1 MLTLSQQPSSPPK
14 PQVQHQKPRGTK
26 RASTE
31 KEKPQK
37 RRRKNDSEREDS
49 APEEEAREEKSTT
62 NSNVKQQRRKS
73 VDSYAKDL
81 ASEAKDNSAES
92 ESGDDV
98 HRGEM
103 TSAKRKGNGTTESN
117 PERDSSEVHSE
128 NDEEE
133 DDVKPTKSRRN
144 DARSRERRE
153 VSIGRRLSS
162 EEKGPRKPPAKA
174 KAMKQNSLTSVSP
187 TPQEEDDIKSSV
199 QTRVNPSD
207 DLEKHSQTESEF
219 SEVINKP
226 AKVKQSRKS
235 KAAKPKTEKTK
246 PKSSNLKEPSNQ
258 SIDPDP
264 SDATKAEQS
273 DSSMSIL
280 IDEPPKPKRNR
291 KPDSAP
297 AKAHSTKSTKSK
309 KPTEPP
315 SDPDSEEIK
324 RLQSQLVKCGIRK
337 MWFKELS
344 PYHNPKSKIKH
355 LKQMLADAGMAGR
368 FSEAK
373 AEQIR
378 EERELRAD
386 LEAVQ
391 EGEKKWGRVE
401 DGEGGGGGRGK
412 RGLAKGFEGL
422 GFLND
427 DDGEETD

>member
-1 MLTLSQQPSSPPK
+1 MPTLSQQPSSPPK

-31 KEKPQK
+31 KVKPQK

-49 APEEEAREEKSTT
+49 AREEEAREEKSTT
-62 NSNVKQQRRKS
+62 KSNVKQQRRKS
-73 VDSYAKDL
+73 VDSYAEDL
-81 ASEAKDNSAES
+81 ASEAKDNSADS
-92 ESGDDV
+92 ESVDDV
-98 HRGEM
+98 DGGEM
-103 TSAKRKGNGTTESN
+103 TSAKRKGNGTPESN
-117 PERDSSEVHSE
+117 PERDSPEVLSE
-128 NDEEE
+128 NDKEE

-144 DARSRERRE
+144 GARSRERRDN
-153 VSIGRRLSS
+153 SIGKKLSS

-174 KAMKQNSLTSVSP
+174 KTMKQSSLTSVSP
-187 TPQEEDDIKSSV
+187 TPQEEEDIGSSV

-207 DLEKHSQTESEF
+207 DLEEHSQIESEL
-219 SEVINKP
+219 SEVIDKR

-246 PKSSNLKEPSNQ
+246 PQPANPNEPPNRSTN
-258 SIDPDP
+258 PDV
-264 SDATKAEQS
+264 TEAEQS
-273 DSSMSIL
+273 DSSMSVL

-291 KPDSAP
+291 KSDSAP

-344 PYHNPKSKIKH
+344 PYPTPKSKIKH
-355 LKQMLADAGMAGR
+355 LKQLLADAGMTGR

-401 DGEGGGGGRGK
+401 EEDGGGVGRGK
-412 RGLAKGFEGL
+412 RALAKGFEGL

>member
-1 MLTLSQQPSSPPK
+1 LPTLSQQPSPPPK
-14 PQVQHQKPRGTK
+14 PQVQHKKPRGTK

-62 NSNVKQQRRKS
+62 KSNVKQQRRKS

-92 ESGDDV
+92 ESGDNV
-98 HRGEM
+98 HGGEM

-117 PERDSSEVHSE
+117 PERDSPEVHSE

-153 VSIGRRLSS
+153 ISIGRRLSS

-174 KAMKQNSLTSVSP
+174 KAMKQNSFTSVSP
-187 TPQEEDDIKSSV
+187 TPTEEEDTTSIVKA
-199 QTRVNPSD
+199 RVSPSD
-207 DLEKHSQTESEF
+207 DLEEDPQTESEL
-219 SEVINKP
+219 SEVIDKP
-226 AKVKQSRKS
+226 AKLKQSRKS
-235 KAAKPKTEKTK
+235 KAAKPKAEKTK
-246 PKSSNLKEPSNQ
+246 PKSANPKEPSNQ
-258 SIDPDP
+258 SADPDP
-264 SDATKAEQS
+264 TKAEQS
-273 DSSMSIL
+273 DSSMSVL

-344 PYHNPKSKIKH
+344 PFPTPKSKIKH
-355 LKQMLADAGMAGR
+355 LKQMLADAGMTGR

-391 EGEKKWGRVE
+391 EGEKKWGRVGEE
-401 DGEGGGGGRGK
+401 DGGGVGRGK
-412 RGLAKGFEGL
+412 RALAKGFEGL